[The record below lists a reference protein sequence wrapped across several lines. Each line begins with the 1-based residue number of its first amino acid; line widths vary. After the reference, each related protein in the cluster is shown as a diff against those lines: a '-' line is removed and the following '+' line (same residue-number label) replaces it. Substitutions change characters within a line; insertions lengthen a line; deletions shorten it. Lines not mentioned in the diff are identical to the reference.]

1 MTTPRALP
9 PAVRKVLPWLLA
21 WWALQAAVALT
32 GRLVA
37 RRKDEGDESTAGIR
51 RVVAVGGVQL
61 RPVNPELARVRVDLV
76 MGGAE
81 LDLTALPRVPGG
93 VDLTVRALMG
103 GMSVKVPAGWRVWWT
118 FRGVGGIG
126 VDEGAGVT
134 RTDDERGADLRIHAV
149 VLFGGLG
156 VEGAGR

>member
-9 PAVRKVLPWLLA
+9 PAVRKLLPWLLA
-21 WWALQAAVALT
+21 WWALQGAVALT
-32 GRLVA
+32 GRFVA

-76 MGGAE
+76 MGGAD

-103 GMSVKVPAGWRVWWT
+103 GVSVRMPAGWRVWWT

-126 VDEGAGVT
+126 PDRGSGVE
-134 RTDDERGADLRIHAV
+134 RTDDERGADLRIHAD
-149 VLFGGLG
+149 VLFGGVG
-156 VEGAGR
+156 VSGA